1 MKFGNFSKLDF
12 YFKPWFN
19 GVIPCH
25 VGGFNGVILYHID
38 LASYSSINT
47 QHCKLKGGKKNI
59 AKKASQNSQ
68 EKILKVAKFITA
80 FPGVISPNQ

>member
-12 YFKPWFN
+12 CFKPWFN

-25 VGGFNGVILYHID
+25 VGGFNGMILYHID

-47 QHCKLKGGKKNI
+47 QHFKLKGDGKKTLQR
-59 AKKASQNSQ
+59 KLH
-68 EKILKVAKFITA
+68 KILKKKF
-80 FPGVISPNQ
+80 SKLQNS